1 MEGCIKEEV
10 VNIFDVV
17 TSTLPALGIA
27 LGEPGA
33 CSNNLPRESP
43 WMQFATEFWN
53 GRAIVKMIC
62 KYGEAVLVVG
72 LGETPSF
79 ADERALR
86 RSVDTVYV
94 GARDVLPD
102 QARGAISW
110 RYFNTFKVIYDSL
123 CDGPFTMVQGGGIML
138 RGSLLAHYRR
148 ERWP

>member
-53 GRAIVKMIC
+53 GRAIVKMNC
-62 KYGEAVLVVG
+62 TYGEAVLVVG

-86 RSVDTVYV
+86 RSVDTLKTDII
-94 GARDVLPD
+94 AIIILSTKMHNRDTIPWLDYTADPCSL
-102 QARGAISW
+102 RGAVS
-110 RYFNTFKVIYDSL
+110 
-123 CDGPFTMVQGGGIML
+123 
-138 RGSLLAHYRR
+138 
-148 ERWP
+148 